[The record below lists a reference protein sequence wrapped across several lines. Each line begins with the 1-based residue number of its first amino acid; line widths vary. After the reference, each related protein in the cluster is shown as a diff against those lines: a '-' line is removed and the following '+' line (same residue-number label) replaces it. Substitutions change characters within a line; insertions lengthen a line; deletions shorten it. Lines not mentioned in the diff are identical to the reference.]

1 MFRYIKI
8 SGISHKGT
16 SRSPAS
22 VTNFGVTKLGLII
35 ERITL
40 GKTNMWLDWRWERT
54 TFVVV
59 VQVVLTVEER
69 G

>member
-1 MFRYIKI
+1 L
-8 SGISHKGT
+8 T
-16 SRSPAS
+16 
-22 VTNFGVTKLGLII
+22 I

-40 GKTNMWLDWRWERT
+40 GKTNMWLGWRWERT

>member
-1 MFRYIKI
+1 MI
-8 SGISHKGT
+8 SGT

-22 VTNFGVTKLGLII
+22 DTNFGVTRLGLTI

-40 GKTNMWLDWRWERT
+40 GKTNMWLGWRWEMT
-54 TFVVV
+54 TFIVV